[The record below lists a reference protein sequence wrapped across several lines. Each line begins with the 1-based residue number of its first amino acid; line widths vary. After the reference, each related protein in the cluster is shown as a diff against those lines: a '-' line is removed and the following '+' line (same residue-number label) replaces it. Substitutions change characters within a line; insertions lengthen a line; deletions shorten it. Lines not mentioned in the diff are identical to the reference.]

1 MLWPILHLSPRIYTD
16 KSRAAEVEFLLK
28 CVVMQCNTE
37 TIRVGEINNEIHSLY
52 YLDSGYTELPKQN
65 FTIILIAISIES
77 YSFRKNI
84 ENARNKYMECH
95 MLLLLLKGKFSYSDR
110 NTSIKVHW

>member
-1 MLWPILHLSPRIYTD
+1 M
-16 KSRAAEVEFLLK
+16 LK

-84 ENARNKYMECH
+84 ENASNKNMECH

-110 NTSIKVHW
+110 NTSITVHW